1 MLQTVETSTAK
12 KTRGCAVT
20 YRAGAGEKF
29 GTCPK
34 ACELNP
40 SGKGCKLDQ
49 IDYDYLD
56 ALLEAKPKYGFSFT
70 YSHFHPV
77 LWSHKLS
84 SDKTVINYS
93 AHSPQ
98 AALLAYECSNAPT
111 VTVVSPDYWISA
123 PAYEYELGVA
133 GLNKYRRVGGV
144 RIVRCPEEYGA
155 VGGCADCGGPDG
167 PLCARLH
174 RNFIIGFTAHGRSKA
189 AAADPGT
196 QGGCYAAGGNVNL
209 HWAKLAEKEQT
220 QPDGE
225 KLVSFVQSL
234 PARAIV
240 RHHVAGDIGL
250 DSGRL

>member
-34 ACELNP
+34 TCELNP
-40 SGKGCKLDQ
+40 SNQGCKLDQ
-49 IDYDYLD
+49 IDYEYLD
-56 ALLEAKPKYGFSFT
+56 ALLDAKPRHGFSFT
-70 YSHFHPV
+70 YSHFNPV
-77 LWSHKLS
+77 FWSHKLN

-98 AALLAYECSNAPT
+98 AAAHFHEQAPT

-123 PAYEYELGVA
+123 PVYEYELGVA
-133 GLNKYRRVGGV
+133 GLNKYRFVNGV

-155 VGGCADCGGPDG
+155 VGGCADCGGKDG

-174 RNFIIGFTAHGRSKA
+174 RDFIIGFTAHGRSKA

-209 HWAKLAEKEQT
+209 HWSKLAEKEQT

-225 KLVSFVQSL
+225 KLVSFVESL
-234 PARAIV
+234 PARAII

-250 DSGRL
+250 DSKRG

>member
-1 MLQTVETSTAK
+1 MLQTIETSTGK

-34 ACELNP
+34 TCELNP

-49 IDYDYLD
+49 IDQEYLD
-56 ALLEAKPKYGFSFT
+56 AVLDAKPRRGFSFT
-70 YSHFHPV
+70 YTHFNPV
-77 LWSHKLS
+77 YWSHKLS
-84 SDKTVINYS
+84 SDKTVINFS
-93 AHSPQ
+93 AHSPE
-98 AALLAYECSNAPT
+98 AALLFHEQTPT
-111 VTVVSPDYWISA
+111 VTVVDPAYWISA

-155 VGGCADCGGPDG
+155 VNGCADCGGDDG

-174 RNFIIGFTAHGRSKA
+174 RDYIIGFSAHGRTAS
-189 AAADPGT
+189 AAADPEK

-209 HWAKLAEKEQT
+209 HWSKLADQKQEQT
-220 QPDGE
+220 DGE
-225 KLVSFVQSL
+225 KLKTFVRSL
-234 PARAIV
+234 SPRSII

-250 DSGRL
+250 DSERL